1 VNEVAVTNNRS
12 PDNRDL
18 LPSKSKQTP
27 GDRFRIFP
35 YFTVKFSTLSQP
47 GKSGLVS
54 SETDSYGT
62 ILANLCRA
70 VGVEVVQDL
79 ELFSD
84 RVPVQFLRSKNRNLG
99 AFEVIRNAIGSE
111 SAVSQ
116 TPPKQSIN
124 FCKRLLQTPSGN
136 SPCFKN
142 VRVDSSLS
150 EKASRKSLR
159 PAVGSGQK

>member
-1 VNEVAVTNNRS
+1 MIQIYFRQNQNKRQAIASGFFVISQLNFELFLNLENR
-12 PDNRDL
+12 
-18 LPSKSKQTP
+18 
-27 GDRFRIFP
+27 
-35 YFTVKFSTLSQP
+35 V
-47 GKSGLVS
+47 SGLVS

-70 VGVEVVQDL
+70 VGVEVAQNL
-79 ELFSD
+79 ELFLD

-99 AFEVIRNAIGSE
+99 ALFEVIPNAIGSE

-124 FCKRLLQTPSGN
+124 LCKRLLQTPSGN
-136 SPCFKN
+136 SLCFKN

-150 EKASRKSLR
+150 EKASCKSLR
-159 PAVGSGQK
+159 PTVGSGQK